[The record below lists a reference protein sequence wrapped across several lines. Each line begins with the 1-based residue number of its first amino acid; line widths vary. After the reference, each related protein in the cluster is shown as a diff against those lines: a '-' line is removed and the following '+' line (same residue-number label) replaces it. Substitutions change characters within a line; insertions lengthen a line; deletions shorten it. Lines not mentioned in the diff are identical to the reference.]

1 MVYRLV
7 ALDIDGT
14 IRSNEYPISDRTRRA
29 IDSVRQAGADVTLAT
44 GRIFSS
50 AVYSSADLEI
60 RTPIV
65 SFQGAHIADP
75 VTGEV
80 LWHRPRTAAMALDA
94 FDALNDW
101 KMQVVAYLGHE
112 VYVDHHTP
120 WSLGYG
126 QRNSVRVNLVDDL
139 RSVAEEELT
148 RLVVVGEDDDI
159 ERLEGSLKEQF
170 DSRLHITRSL
180 SHFCEILHPA
190 GGKDKALEWL
200 CGYFGVDHSETVAF
214 GNGYN
219 DVNMLKWAGLGVAI
233 AGAVPE
239 VLDVVDRV
247 APSIENDGAAQVLEE
262 LLADGL
268 IG

>member
-1 MVYRLV
+1 MGYRLV

-14 IRSNEYPISDRTRRA
+14 IRSNEYPLSDRTRRA
-29 IDSVRQAGADVTLAT
+29 VDEVREAGAEVTLAT

-50 AVYSSADLEI
+50 AVRSSADLEI
-60 RTPIV
+60 RTPIA

-80 LWHRPRTAAMALDA
+80 LWHRPLTAAMALDA
-94 FDALNDW
+94 FDALDEW
-101 KMQVVAYLGHE
+101 EMQVMAYLGHE

-126 QRNSVRVNLVDDL
+126 KRNGVRVNVVDDL
-139 RSVAEEELT
+139 KEIAAEELT
-148 RLVVVGEDDDI
+148 RLVVVGEDADI
-159 ERLEGSLKEQF
+159 ERLEISLKEQF

-180 SHFCEILHPA
+180 PQFCEILHPA
-190 GGKDKALEWL
+190 SGKDKALEWL
-200 CGYFGVDHSETVAF
+200 CGYFGIDQSETVAF

-219 DVNMLKWAGLGVAI
+219 DVHMLRWAGLGVAI
-233 AGAVPE
+233 SGAVRE
-239 VLDVVDRV
+239 VLEVADRV
-247 APSIENDGAAQVLEE
+247 APSIEDDGAAQVLEE

>member
-1 MVYRLV
+1 MGYRLV

-14 IRSNEYPISDRTRRA
+14 IRSNEYPISERTRRA
-29 IDSVRQAGADVTLAT
+29 IDGVREAGAEVTLAT

-50 AVYSSADLEI
+50 ALQSSIDLEI
-60 RTPIV
+60 RAPIA

-80 LWHRPRTAAMALDA
+80 LWHRPLTAEMALDA
-94 FDALNDW
+94 LNALDEW

-126 QRNSVRVNLVDDL
+126 QRNSVKVNLVDDL
-139 RSVAEEELT
+139 RQVAGDEPT
-148 RLVVVGEDDDI
+148 RLVVVGEDDGI
-159 ERLEGSLKEQF
+159 ERLESSLKEQF
-170 DSRLHITRSL
+170 DSQLHITRSL
-180 SHFCEILHPA
+180 SRFCEILHPD

-200 CGYFGVDHSETVAF
+200 CGYFGLDQSETVAF

-219 DVNMLKWAGLGVAI
+219 DVHMLQWAGLGVAI

-239 VLDVVDRV
+239 VLDVADRV
-247 APSIENDGAAQVLEE
+247 APSIEDDGAAHVLEE

>member
-1 MVYRLV
+1 MGYRLV

-14 IRSNEYPISDRTRRA
+14 IRSNEYPLSDRTRRA
-29 IDSVRQAGADVTLAT
+29 IDSVREAGADVTLAT

-50 AVYSSADLEI
+50 AVQSSADLEI
-60 RTPIV
+60 RTPIA

-80 LWHRPRTAAMALDA
+80 LWHRPLTTGMAWEA
-94 FDALNDW
+94 FDALDEW
-101 KMQVVAYLGHE
+101 KMQVLAYLGHE

-120 WSLGYG
+120 WSQGYG
-126 QRNSVRVNLVDDL
+126 ERNNVRVNLVGDL
-139 RSVAEEELT
+139 RAVAVEELT

-159 ERLEGSLKEQF
+159 KRLESSLKAQF

-180 SHFCEILHPA
+180 PQFCEILHPDS
-190 GGKDKALEWL
+190 GKDKALEWL
-200 CGYFGVDHSETVAF
+200 CGYFGIDQSETVAF

-219 DVNMLKWAGLGVAI
+219 DVHMLQWAGLGVAI
-233 AGAVPE
+233 AGSVPE
-239 VLDVVDRV
+239 VLDVADRI